1 MLTKKD
7 TGTKARRDIEA
18 NAQTGFSFQTP
29 QSSGVDSISLER
41 ELRHVI
47 EGEVRFDAGSK
58 ALYSTDSSN
67 YRQIPIGVVLPKNEN
82 DVVRTVAICRRFHAP
97 ILSRGA
103 GTSLA
108 GQCCNVAVVMDM
120 SKYYSHVLAFDLE
133 SKLAKVEPGIVLD
146 HFRIP
151 LQKKHQLTFGPD
163 PATHDHCTI
172 GGMLGNNSCG
182 VHSVMAAFAGHGAR
196 TSDNVER
203 LTVLTYDGLKLD
215 VGRTTEEELEKII
228 SEGGR
233 RGNIYQQLKELRD
246 KYAELI
252 RKKFPKIPRRVSGY
266 DLSMLLPENGFNV
279 AGALVGTEA
288 TCVTIL
294 DATLKL
300 IHYPK
305 ERVLVVLGYRDIYI
319 ATSHIDELMKHQPAG
334 LEGIDSELPKYMKL
348 NNVHADFLPLLPK
361 GHGWMLV
368 EFRGDTK
375 EEAIHKARK
384 LIEDVKKH
392 QPSPDIKFYEEEK
405 EQNRLWQIREAGL
418 GATVFDSKKNFTWP
432 GWEDSAV
439 PPEKTGDYLKDLRKL
454 LDKYGYEASLYGHF
468 GQGCIHCSINFDM
481 QTANGIQQYKKF
493 TEEAARLVANYG
505 GSLSGEHGDG
515 QSKADLLEIMYGKEL
530 VQAFRE
536 FKYIWDPQGKMNP
549 GKMIDAYGQLTD
561 LKLANGYPHYELE
574 THFHFPDDKGKFSN
588 AVLRCFGVGKCRQDQ
603 AGTMCPSYMVTK
615 EERDTT
621 RGRSR
626 MMFEMLQGDVVTGW
640 KSKEVKES
648 LELCLSCKGC
658 KSDCPVHVDMASY
671 KAEFLSHYY
680 EGRMRPATAYA
691 FGWIYWWA
699 RLASILPSVA
709 NFFTQAPVVSNLVKA
724 VTGISQRRRLPKFT
738 SYSFR
743 DWFFNRT
750 KNRGVGKQK
759 VILWADTFNNY
770 FTPEVLVAG
779 VNVLEAAGCE
789 VIVIEK
795 MLCCGRPLYD
805 YGMLGTAKHLLQQV
819 MQTLE
824 KEIVQE
830 IPIVG
835 LEPSCVSVFRD
846 ELLNFFPENE
856 LAKKLSRQTFTLA
869 EFFNKQL
876 EGYRIPQLKRKLLLH
891 GHCHHK
897 AIMKL
902 KDEEELLRK
911 MNVDLQQ
918 PDTGCCGMAG
928 GFGYERGEHYQV
940 SIKAGERVLL
950 PAIREAEKDTVILA
964 DGFSCREQIE
974 QETQR
979 KGMHLAQ
986 VLQMALL
993 EEDADQWRN
1002 DFPEKKFV
1010 DELKLKNPNAARNN
1024 FLMWSAFGLGILA
1037 GILLKDKSKRFH

>member
-1 MLTKKD
+1 
-7 TGTKARRDIEA
+7 
-18 NAQTGFSFQTP
+18 
-29 QSSGVDSISLER
+29 
-41 ELRHVI
+41 
-47 EGEVRFDAGSK
+47 
-58 ALYSTDSSN
+58 
-67 YRQIPIGVVLPKNEN
+67 
-82 DVVRTVAICRRFHAP
+82 
-97 ILSRGA
+97 
-103 GTSLA
+103 
-108 GQCCNVAVVMDM
+108 
-120 SKYYSHVLAFDLE
+120 
-133 SKLAKVEPGIVLD
+133 
-146 HFRIP
+146 
-151 LQKKHQLTFGPD
+151 
-163 PATHDHCTI
+163 
-172 GGMLGNNSCG
+172 
-182 VHSVMAAFAGHGAR
+182 
-196 TSDNVER
+196 
-203 LTVLTYDGLKLD
+203 
-215 VGRTTEEELEKII
+215 
-228 SEGGR
+228 
-233 RGNIYQQLKELRD
+233 
-246 KYAELI
+246 
-252 RKKFPKIPRRVSGY
+252 
-266 DLSMLLPENGFNV
+266 
-279 AGALVGTEA
+279 
-288 TCVTIL
+288 
-294 DATLKL
+294 LKL

-348 NNVHADFLPLLPK
+348 NNVHADFHPLLPK